1 MHVRRWIENAS
12 AELRGRMPVLRSL
25 PAPTS
30 GELKFPRGKADKLF
44 RKVLCLTCAPLARGR
59 EILEE
64 VIAAN
69 CWPAD
74 GYLEMQRRRVFLVAA
89 ARITGTDAEARVNF
103 AMARQKQF
111 ILREERNFIEV
122 VEATF

>member
-1 MHVRRWIENAS
+1 MAISRERR
-12 AELRGRMPVLRSL
+12 R
-25 PAPTS
+25 
-30 GELKFPRGKADKLF
+30 
-44 RKVLCLTCAPLARGR
+44 ARGR

-74 GYLEMQRRRVFLVAA
+74 AYLEMQWRRVFLVAA